1 MPWSRASAS
10 GVARSRN
17 HRSPSAALD
26 HVDDLR
32 TERQSLRMVTS
43 MGTRVARV
51 VARRGGYSS
60 AASAVSAISR
70 VIGAAS
76 AFSARGR
83 VYGKEKVYG
92 SIP

>member
-1 MPWSRASAS
+1 MTWRYRLSPFT
-10 GVARSRN
+10 GVDRV
-17 HRSPSAALD
+17 
-26 HVDDLR
+26 VD
-32 TERQSLRMVTS
+32 
-43 MGTRVARV
+43 RVA
-51 VARRGGYSS
+51 GNPS